1 MQEIKE
7 KEKMNEI
14 IGRLIKRSV
23 FYDEIIYIYSDFTTH
38 LEKQYKI
45 KLNIRYLTYLK
56 KLIRDFMI
64 QNKIQ
69 DYEKGNNYLINENF
83 EFNFQ
88 NENGIWKQKIYCY
101 DLKSA
106 YYNYFLKLF
115 QNNKLI
121 IRYFK
126 MFLNDLYLSF
136 KKKKSKKQLKL
147 IALGMLFKE
156 LDTYIYEEWVENK
169 FKFKEII
176 EVRNETALWHKI
188 ETDIVNVLKE
198 IANRYL
204 LNDWVLI
211 WVDCIYTSKEI
222 DNETL
227 EKINNELGE
236 KINSVIRLKKE
247 TYIVDKAISDKY
259 VFIDNIQFAKSNF
272 NFLDLSSYYNEK
284 IIITD
289 IKKFEAVIETNEI
302 DIFYLFETG
311 EIRYLTSEEIEFI
324 NEVKKYERKL

>member
-1 MQEIKE
+1 
-7 KEKMNEI
+7 MNEI

-38 LEKQYKI
+38 LEKHYKI
-45 KLNIRYLTYLK
+45 KLNTRYLTYLK
-56 KLIRDFMI
+56 KLVKEFINENRI
-64 QNKIQ
+64 ENYQR
-69 DYEKGNNYLINENF
+69 GNNYLINENF

-88 NENGIWKQKIYCY
+88 NENCIWKQKIYCY

-121 IRYFK
+121 IKYFK

-156 LDTYIYEEWVENK
+156 LDTYIYEEWSENK
-169 FKFKEII
+169 FKFKGII
-176 EVRNETALWHKI
+176 EVKNETALWNKI
-188 ETDIVNVLKE
+188 ETDILNALKE
-198 IANRYL
+198 VASKYL

-227 EKINNELGE
+227 KKINDELVE

-247 TYIVDKAISDKY
+247 TYIIDKAISDKY
-259 VFIDNIQFAKSNF
+259 IFIDNIQFAKSNF
-272 NFLDLSSYYNEK
+272 NLLDLSSYYNEEM
-284 IIITD
+284 ITTD
-289 IKKFEAVIETNEI
+289 IRKFEAVIETNEI
-302 DIFYLFETG
+302 DIFTLFETG
-311 EIRYLTSEEIEFI
+311 EVRYLTSEEIEFI
-324 NEVKKYERKL
+324 NEVKKYGKKL